1 MNIRNK
7 RGITLVALVITII
20 ILLILAGISIQA
32 LKQTNLFDKTK
43 QAKNAMENSQNKEN
57 TILGDYENK
66 ILESVTRE
74 SSSITTNAANN
85 YSIDEQVIGKWLDGK
100 PLYQKSFVM
109 DNSYT
114 SEVAIDSASGYSIK
128 VITDVYMSTVQPT
141 LDKIIQ
147 MTLQNNSNTSTNVSY
162 QYSLSMN
169 YSNGKLRAYDN
180 YNVGYI
186 NYALYPGSAF
196 TIQYTKTTDTTNQ

>member
-1 MNIRNK
+1 M
-7 RGITLVALVITII
+7 
-20 ILLILAGISIQA
+20 
-32 LKQTNLFDKTK
+32 
-43 QAKNAMENSQNKEN
+43 
-57 TILGDYENK
+57 
-66 ILESVTRE
+66 TRE

-85 YSIDEQVIGKWLDGK
+85 YSIDEQVIGKWIDGK
-100 PLYQKSFVM
+100 LLYQKSFVM

-128 VITDVYMSTVQPT
+128 GITDVYMSTVQPT
-141 LDKIIQ
+141 LDKIVQ
-147 MTLQNNSNTSTNVSY
+147 MTLQNNRNTPANVSY

-186 NYALYPGSAF
+186 NYALYPGSVF
-196 TIQYTKTTDTTNQ
+196 TIQYTKNTDTINQ

>member
-1 MNIRNK
+1 MMKNTK
-7 RGITLVALVITII
+7 GITLVALVVTII
-20 ILLILAGISIQA
+20 ILLIVTGISIQA
-32 LKQTNLFDKTK
+32 ITQTNLFDSTK
-43 QAKNAMENSQNKEN
+43 QAQNAMEIAQNKEN
-57 TILGDYENK
+57 TIWGDYQNK

-85 YSIDEQVIGKWLDGK
+85 YSIDEQVIGKWIDGK

-128 VITDVYMSTVQPT
+128 GITDVYMSTVQPT
-141 LDKIIQ
+141 LDKIVQ
-147 MTLQNNSNTSTNVSY
+147 MTLQNNRNTPANVSY

-186 NYALYPGSAF
+186 NYALYPGSVF
-196 TIQYTKTTDTTNQ
+196 TIQYTKNTDTINQ

>member
-1 MNIRNK
+1 MKNTK
-7 RGITLVALVITII
+7 GITLVALVVTII
-20 ILLILAGISIQA
+20 ILLILAGISIQSIT
-32 LKQTNLFDKTK
+32 QTNLFDRTK
-43 QAKNAMENSQNKEN
+43 QTKNAMENAQNTEN

-85 YSIDEQVIGKWLDGK
+85 YSIDEQVIGKWIDGK
-100 PLYQKSFVM
+100 LLYQKSFVM

-128 VITDVYMSTVQPT
+128 GITDVYMSTVQPT
-141 LDKIIQ
+141 LDKIVQ
-147 MTLQNNSNTSTNVSY
+147 MTLQNNRNTPANVSY

-169 YSNGKLRAYDN
+169 YSNGKLRAYDK

-186 NYALYPGSAF
+186 NYAVYPGSVF
-196 TIQYTKTTDTTNQ
+196 TIQYTKNTDTINQ

>member
-1 MNIRNK
+1 MMKNTK
-7 RGITLVALVITII
+7 GITLVALIVTII

-32 LKQTNLFDKTK
+32 ITQTNLFDRTK
-43 QAKNAMENSQNKEN
+43 QAQNAMENAQNKEN
-57 TILGDYENK
+57 TILGDYQNK

-85 YSIDEQVIGKWLDGK
+85 YSIDEQVIGKWIDGK

-128 VITDVYMSTVQPT
+128 GITDVYMSTVQPT
-141 LDKIIQ
+141 LDKIVQ
-147 MTLQNNSNTSTNVSY
+147 MTLQNNRNTPANV
-162 QYSLSMN
+162 
-169 YSNGKLRAYDN
+169 KLRAYDN

-186 NYALYPGSAF
+186 NYALYPGSVF
-196 TIQYTKTTDTTNQ
+196 TIQYTKNTDTINQ

>member
-1 MNIRNK
+1 MKNTK
-7 RGITLVALVITII
+7 GITLVALVVTII
-20 ILLILAGISIQA
+20 ILLILAGISIQSIT
-32 LKQTNLFDKTK
+32 QTNLFDRTK
-43 QAKNAMENSQNKEN
+43 QTKNAMENAQNTEN

-85 YSIDEQVIGKWLDGK
+85 YSIDEQVIGKWIDGK
-100 PLYQKSFVM
+100 LLYQKSFVM

-128 VITDVYMSTVQPT
+128 GITDVYMSTVQPT
-141 LDKIIQ
+141 LDKIVQ
-147 MTLQNNSNTSTNVSY
+147 MTLQNNRKTPANVSY
-162 QYSLSMN
+162 QYSLSIN

-186 NYALYPGSAF
+186 NYALYPGSVF
-196 TIQYTKTTDTTNQ
+196 TIQYTKNTDTINQ